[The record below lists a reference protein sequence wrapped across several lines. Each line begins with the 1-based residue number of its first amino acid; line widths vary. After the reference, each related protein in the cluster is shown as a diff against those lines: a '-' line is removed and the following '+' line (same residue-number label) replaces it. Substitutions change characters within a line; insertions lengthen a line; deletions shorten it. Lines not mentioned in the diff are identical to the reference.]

1 MFAAEARDVGLVVGA
16 VGAGPVAPVVG
27 VGGGGGEGDA
37 VVVWRGVG
45 KGGGGA
51 VVGYVLFVESRVRI
65 MDAQSFMLAGGIGRI
80 MVRWMSYVI
89 CMYWYVV
96 MRLWM

>member
-27 VGGGGGEGDA
+27 VGGGGGEGSA
-37 VVVWRGVG
+37 VVVVVWRGVG

-51 VVGYVLFVESRVRI
+51 VVGYVLLVESGTGVE
-65 MDAQSFMLAGGIGRI
+65 DAEFLVLAGGVGWILVG
-80 MVRWMSYVI
+80 WMPHVV
-89 CMYWYVV
+89 CMC
-96 MRLWM
+96 